1 MLTYLDYFQQI
12 LVKIKNFFFC
22 SLVREAVNFDF
33 SKENLI
39 TLKRT
44 RDTAERGT
52 RGEERKGCPGCR
64 KMTEIKLLAGM

>member
-1 MLTYLDYFQQI
+1 M
-12 LVKIKNFFFC
+12 NF
-22 SLVREAVNFDF
+22 NF

-52 RGEERKGCPGCR
+52 RSEERKGCSGCR
-64 KMTEIKLLAGM
+64 KMTEIKLLAGI

>member
-1 MLTYLDYFQQI
+1 M
-12 LVKIKNFFFC
+12 NF
-22 SLVREAVNFDF
+22 NF

-39 TLKRT
+39 TLKQM

-52 RGEERKGCPGCR
+52 RSEERKGYPGCR

>member
-1 MLTYLDYFQQI
+1 MKF
-12 LVKIKNFFFC
+12 N
-22 SLVREAVNFDF
+22 F

-44 RDTAERGT
+44 RYTAERGT
-52 RGEERKGCPGCR
+52 RSEERKSCPGCR

>member
-1 MLTYLDYFQQI
+1 M
-12 LVKIKNFFFC
+12 NF
-22 SLVREAVNFDF
+22 NF

-52 RGEERKGCPGCR
+52 RSEEREGCPGCC

>member
-1 MLTYLDYFQQI
+1 M
-12 LVKIKNFFFC
+12 NF
-22 SLVREAVNFDF
+22 NF

-39 TLKRT
+39 TFKRM

-52 RGEERKGCPGCR
+52 RSEERKGCPGCR